1 MNTKNSINIVVKFD
15 RVPCTYS
22 FSISKMFLLVCYDDL
37 MPTDQKLGIFS
48 YIDFLKVVKD
58 K

>member
-37 MPTDQKLGIFS
+37 MPTDQKHKFFEGC
-48 YIDFLKVVKD
+48 
-58 K
+58 